1 MFSVK
6 YLSCCENYAIFAKH
20 KQKSMNKTY
29 FKYKYVLIFILSLIV
44 FMILSVSRRKSI
56 ASGGTRQAWIKILQ
70 AALSPNFDCH
80 T

>member
-29 FKYKYVLIFILSLIV
+29 FKYKYVFNIHSFIAC
-44 FMILSVSRRKSI
+44 FYRWTK
-56 ASGGTRQAWIKILQ
+56 LQ
-70 AALSPNFDCH
+70 TLVCY
-80 T
+80 